1 MNRIKKRI
9 TGRGNPAVI
18 SASASLCLELLIDN
32 VGQLVTHQQFYDYV
46 WRRFGTEP
54 ASTTLYQNIS
64 ALRRALNKA
73 GLQEDIIRTMPRK
86 GFLLSPQT
94 TVERE
99 SLFSFTSVSTE
110 SESAHSLSA
119 GGNEMPE
126 HSLPDERMRNTQNE
140 QKSDSENKISSYSP
154 LTQHPFFFSF
164 FLSQKKMMIATFML
178 FFGTFFFVFFYIS
191 DPDRIIITLY
201 LFTALTTKA
210 A

>member
-1 MNRIKKRI
+1 
-9 TGRGNPAVI
+9 
-18 SASASLCLELLIDN
+18 
-32 VGQLVTHQQFYDYV
+32 
-46 WRRFGTEP
+46 
-54 ASTTLYQNIS
+54 
-64 ALRRALNKA
+64 
-73 GLQEDIIRTMPRK
+73 MPRK

-154 LTQHPFFFSF
+154 LTQHPFFSAF
-164 FLSQKKMMIATFML
+164 FKSKKMMIATFML
-178 FFGTFFFVFFYIS
+178 FLALFFSSFLYFRSGPNHNDTVFIYSTNYKGCIIFNNADGWLKKDEVKEQVDEMKLNCSIAPYIYLTAFKHADSLSYFNCEHPLNGHVRANCRSYYFVKKLNN
-191 DPDRIIITLY
+191 D
-201 LFTALTTKA
+201 
-210 A
+210 